1 MRVGSK
7 YSMSYLKPR
16 TWWMRVLNVFK
27 RRQRVDIQTQYERYG
42 VRCFDLHLYPNE
54 NGKMCFANDGIEYL
68 TFSVYEILNYLNTK
82 GDCSVI
88 ITFED
93 TIMDGH
99 NLRMMDRFKEYCS
112 MIERIYTNIRFFGGN
127 SHLTGRC
134 IYRFTNERVF
144 VSPIIVDYLNYTP
157 KWMPDEAAWL
167 RFMHIHFPYLY
178 AVYMN
183 HINYLSVFNRSDHI
197 CFFADFVDIGLSL

>member
-16 TWWMRVLNVFK
+16 TWWMRVLNAFK

-68 TFSVYEILNYLNTK
+68 TFSVYEILNYLNAK
-82 GDCSVI
+82 GDCSVK

-93 TIMDGH
+93 TVMDSH
-99 NLRMMDRFKEYCS
+99 NMRMMYRFKEYCS
-112 MIERIYTNIRFFGGN
+112 IIEKIYTGICFFGGN
-127 SHLTGRC
+127 SHLTGRN
-134 IYRFTNERVF
+134 IYKFNKKAF
-144 VSPIIVDYLNYTP
+144 VQPAIVDYLDYTP
-157 KWMPDEAAWL
+157 NWMPEESVWL
-167 RFMHIHFPYLY
+167 RWVHIHFPYLY
-178 AVYMN
+178 AKYMN
-183 HINYLSVFNRSDHI
+183 NTNYLSVVNKSDYI
-197 CFFADFVDIGLSL
+197 CFFADFVDIGLTV